1 VGKEAEL
8 KKVGAKVTNAMGA
21 LAQVT
26 VPKISIV
33 IRKSY
38 GQAMFSMCGP
48 SAGPDFVVA
57 WPTAEISFVDPLVA
71 ADIAFGSLPGEERE
85 ALTEQMI
92 GDARA
97 YPAAQHYLLHDVISP
112 QDSRTYI
119 CRLLDIVYEGEG
131 SDIGRHFL
139 SNWPTKF

>member
-48 SAGPDFVVA
+48 SAGPDFVAA

-71 ADIAFGSLPGEERE
+71 ADIAFGSLPEEERE
-85 ALTEQMI
+85 VLTEQMI
-92 GDARA
+92 RDARV
-97 YPAAQHYLLHDVISP
+97 YPAAQRYLLHDVIYP
-112 QDSRTYI
+112 RDSRDYI
-119 CRLLDIVYEGEG
+119 CRLLDIACEGERG
-131 SDIGRHFL
+131 CISKHFL